1 MRVDCGYDK
10 AVFIY
15 LILIFLSSF
24 YAAPFVWNFLQNL
37 FDHPTHTRAVS
48 ETILHHLCRKSHL
61 MKLSCSCVCVC
72 VSLFTSLCLSLSL
85 SLSLSQ
91 CVSHCVY
98 VRVRACVCSLFVCVC
113 VCVTQRCYA
122 RFNYRDEHPQCETT
136 QSFIARPFFS
146 VGATAMRD
154 RYGRVAV
161 T

>member
-1 MRVDCGYDK
+1 MLRRLSGISCK
-10 AVFIY
+10 TY
-15 LILIFLSSF
+15 LIIQHTLVQSVKLYYTIF
-24 YAAPFVWNFLQNL
+24 AGNL
-37 FDHPTHTRAVS
+37 TS
-48 ETILHHLCRKSHL
+48 W
-61 MKLSCSCVCVC
+61 SCPVHVCVCVC
-72 VSLFTSLCLSLSL
+72 EPVYISLSLSL

-122 RFNYRDEHPQCETT
+122 RFNYRDKHPQCETT

-154 RYGRVAV
+154 RYGRAAV
-161 T
+161 TWSPAWFVDNWTGWT